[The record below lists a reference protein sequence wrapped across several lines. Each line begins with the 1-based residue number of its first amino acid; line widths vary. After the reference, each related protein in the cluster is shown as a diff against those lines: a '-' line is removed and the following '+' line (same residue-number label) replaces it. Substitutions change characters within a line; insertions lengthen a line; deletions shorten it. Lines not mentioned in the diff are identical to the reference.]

1 MGWKGGGGQAII
13 FIVKYQI
20 LRVKWQ
26 VPSCEVSREASA
38 EGDGLRSEGKGF
50 PGQSPD
56 LKDGTDILHTGG
68 GA

>member
-1 MGWKGGGGQAII
+1 M
-13 FIVKYQI
+13 
-20 LRVKWQ
+20 
-26 VPSCEVSREASA
+26 PSCEVSREASA